1 MNDSPIFGP
10 VRSRRLGISLGVNL
24 MPATGKICNFDCI
37 YCENGFNADRRTSD
51 AFATLPTLREA
62 LEAKLVEMSSTGEL
76 PDVITLAG
84 NGEPTASPVFPEVVD
99 ASIHLRD
106 EYAPEAR
113 IAVLSN
119 GTYADR
125 PDVHRA
131 LLRVDDNLL
140 KLDTVNPDYI
150 RFVDQ
155 PAKGYDIEHQIEVFA
170 SFRGHVIIQ
179 SLFLTGTWQGHDV
192 DNTGDTYVMPWLDA
206 LRRIGPRSV
215 AVYTIA
221 RSTPAAGLR
230 KATPQSLDS
239 IAKRVRALGID
250 CSVSY

>member
-1 MNDSPIFGP
+1 
-10 VRSRRLGISLGVNL
+10 

-113 IAVLSN
+113 VAVLSN

-125 PDVHRA
+125 PDVH
-131 LLRVDDNLL
+131 
-140 KLDTVNPDYI
+140 
-150 RFVDQ
+150 
-155 PAKGYDIEHQIEVFA
+155 GA
-170 SFRGHVIIQ
+170 SSGR
-179 SLFLTGTWQGHDV
+179 
-192 DNTGDTYVMPWLDA
+192 
-206 LRRIGPRSV
+206 
-215 AVYTIA
+215 
-221 RSTPAAGLR
+221 
-230 KATPQSLDS
+230 
-239 IAKRVRALGID
+239 
-250 CSVSY
+250 